1 MAIYVKPIILGLIF
15 GILTGIIGYFSVA
28 IILSELDFPDF
39 LRSNEAML
47 WSFPYSFLLLL
58 ISGVITTR
66 NLIRGHYLIVIIVAL
81 SLCLS
86 YRFTPLKLISIHM
99 NYLPIILGSLSGAF
113 LAKRINKSRQKDGS
127 KAATPA

>member
-28 IILSELDFPDF
+28 IILSELDLPVF

-81 SLCLS
+81 ALCLS

-113 LAKRINKSRQKDGS
+113 LAKRINKSRQKDGR